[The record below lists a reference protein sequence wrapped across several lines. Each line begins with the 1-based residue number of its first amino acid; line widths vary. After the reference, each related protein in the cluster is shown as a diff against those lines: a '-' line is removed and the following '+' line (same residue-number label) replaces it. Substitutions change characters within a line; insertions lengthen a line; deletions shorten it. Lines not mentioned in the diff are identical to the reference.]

1 MDKNLFAIS
10 ENIENA
16 FDNGKPIVGLETTI
30 ISHGMPYPE
39 NVRTALE
46 VEKIIKD
53 NGCEPMTIGIVN
65 GKIKCGLSNDEIE
78 MFASSNEITKCTQR
92 DISSSINTKMNSA
105 LTVGACLFV
114 MQKLGIDVLVT
125 GGIGGVSRNASK
137 DFDISADL
145 VALSEHEKIVVC
157 SGMKAFMGIK
167 ETLEFLE
174 THSVF
179 VCVYNSDTLPLFYS
193 RSSKIK
199 SENIIHNS
207 SEIIDIFK
215 VNKQLDLGKS
225 ILLCNPIEEEYSI
238 DFNYLEQIIKQSI
251 YSSEEKGIFGKDLTP
266 YILSEISSN
275 TGGKTLLSNIE
286 LIKSNAKLGAEIS
299 LNLNSN
305 WNVFKP

>member
-1 MDKNLFAIS
+1 MDKNLFDIS

-215 VNKQLDLGKS
+215 VNKQLNLGKS

-305 WNVFKP
+305 

>member
-1 MDKNLFAIS
+1 MDKNLFDIS
-10 ENIENA
+10 ENIEIA
-16 FDNGKPIVGLETTI
+16 LHNGKPIVGLETTI

-114 MQKLGIDVLVT
+114 LQKLGIDVLVT

-199 SENIIHNS
+199 SENIIHSS

-215 VNKQLDLGKS
+215 VNKQLNLGKS

-305 WNVFKP
+305 

>member
-1 MDKNLFAIS
+1 MDKNLFDLS

-16 FDNGKPIVGLETTI
+16 LHNGKPIVGLETTI

-215 VNKQLDLGKS
+215 VNKQLNLGKS

-305 WNVFKP
+305 

>member
-1 MDKNLFAIS
+1 MDKNLFDLS

-16 FDNGKPIVGLETTI
+16 LHNGKPIVGLETTI

-114 MQKLGIDVLVT
+114 LQKLGIDVLVT

-305 WNVFKP
+305 

>member
-1 MDKNLFAIS
+1 MDKNLFDIS

-16 FDNGKPIVGLETTI
+16 LDNGKPIVGLETTI

-199 SENIIHNS
+199 SENIIHSS

-215 VNKQLDLGKS
+215 VNKQLNLGKS

-305 WNVFKP
+305 

>member
-1 MDKNLFAIS
+1 MDKNLFDIS

-16 FDNGKPIVGLETTI
+16 LDNGKPIVGLETTI

-215 VNKQLDLGKS
+215 VNKQLNLGKS

-305 WNVFKP
+305 